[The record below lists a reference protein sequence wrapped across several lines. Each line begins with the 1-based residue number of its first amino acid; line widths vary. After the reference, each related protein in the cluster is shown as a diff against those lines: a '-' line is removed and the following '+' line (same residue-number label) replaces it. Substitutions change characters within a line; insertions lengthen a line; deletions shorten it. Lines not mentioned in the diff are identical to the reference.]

1 MDGEQ
6 NIRRSTG
13 DGEAGVENGQP
24 GSQGVDGNGAG
35 GGDGAGSIGGGGAGG
50 SVPAGGDASG
60 GDQPTAAA
68 PAGRIGPGGGDDG
81 SDELALDWK
90 NNESDAEAAITWARY
105 HAGDQTGKAIRI
117 LTTLAE
123 NQELGIRNGDTP
135 VRNNA
140 KTALRDVLAQVG

>member
-13 DGEAGVENGQP
+13 DGEAGVADGQP
-24 GSQGVDGNGAG
+24 GAQGVDGNGADGGNGAGSVG
-35 GGDGAGSIGGGGAGG
+35 GGDAGG

-60 GDQPTAAA
+60 GDQPAAA
-68 PAGRIGPGGGDDG
+68 TTPRASYSGDEAID
-81 SDELALDWK
+81 LDWK

-105 HAGDQTGKAIRI
+105 NAGQWPNKALRV

-123 NQELGIRNGDTP
+123 DQELGIRNGDTP

-140 KTALRDVLAQVG
+140 KTALRDVLAQLG